1 MVTYQPTAEAR
12 ALVVT
17 LPMAR
22 LVTIWQ
28 TNTPVEH
35 KASPPM
41 TNGRARISESS
52 VPAMQSTCAIASS
65 FQPRIRFDHFP
76 ASGVTTTPTKY
87 TAKSDP
93 SADGPSENGG
103 AAR

>member
-35 KASPPM
+35 RASPSASKP
-41 TNGRARISESS
+41 A
-52 VPAMQSTCAIASS
+52 VPHCQILHD
-65 FQPRIRFDHFP
+65 F
-76 ASGVTTTPTKY
+76 
-87 TAKSDP
+87 SD
-93 SADGPSENGG
+93 ADVANIKC
-103 AAR
+103 